1 MSFSSKVKEELATVI
16 PTGRHCQLAEL
27 AAIIRL
33 CAKVEYRA
41 NGEARMELQTENE
54 LIIRKYFTLL
64 RKAFIINTDVSKV
77 LQAIRL
83 YPDSGSEPDPKGT
96 VSSLLI
102 RNTCCKRAYLRGV
115 FICIGS
121 MSDPKKNYH
130 LEFVCSCEEQ
140 ADQLLEIM
148 NSFHLEGKSIVR
160 KKNHIV
166 YVKEGSGIADL
177 LNIIGAH
184 HSLMDLENLRIE
196 KEVRNSVNRQVN
208 CETANIGKTVTA
220 ASRQIE
226 DIILIKERYGFGNL
240 PDNLREMAEI
250 RLEYPES
257 SLKELGGILNPPVGK
272 SGVNHRLR
280 KLSELADKL
289 KEQFRFKKEE
299 EDG

>member
-1 MSFSSKVKEELATVI
+1 MSFSSKVREELAMVI
-16 PTGRHCQLAEL
+16 PSGRHCQLAEL

-33 CAKVEYRA
+33 CAKVEYQE
-41 NGEARMELQTENE
+41 NGKAKIKLLTENE
-54 LIIRKYFTLL
+54 LILRKYFTLL

-83 YPDSGSEPDPKGT
+83 YPDIESGSAPEGT
-96 VSSLLI
+96 VSSLLV

-121 MSDPKKNYH
+121 MSDPRKNYH
-130 LEFVCSCEEQ
+130 LEFVCSNAEQ
-140 ADQLLEIM
+140 ADQLLEILK
-148 NSFHLEGKSIVR
+148 SFHLEGKSILR
-160 KKNHIV
+160 KKNIIV

-208 CETANIGKTVTA
+208 CETANIGKTITA

-240 PDNLREMAEI
+240 PDSLREMAEI
-250 RLEYPES
+250 RLECPDH
-257 SLKELGGILNPPVGK
+257 SLKELGEVLNPPVGK

-289 KEQFRFKKEE
+289 KEQFRYKKEE
-299 EDG
+299 ENG